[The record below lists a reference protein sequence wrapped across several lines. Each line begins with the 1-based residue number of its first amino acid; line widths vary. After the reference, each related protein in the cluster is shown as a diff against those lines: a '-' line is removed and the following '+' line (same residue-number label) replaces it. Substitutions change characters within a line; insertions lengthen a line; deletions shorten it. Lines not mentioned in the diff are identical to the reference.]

1 MDTILIGK
9 NIRRIRESRHI
20 SQENISKLAGISRVA
35 YRSIETGQ
43 SAPRVSTLQSIA
55 SALDVK
61 LAELLTPVK
70 QLQHVRFR
78 SLKRM
83 TSRESILNDVAKWL
97 SDFNFLENLLEDYED
112 YKFKDFQNLL
122 SSDLEGESRAIQ
134 AARLAREMLGLNGN
148 DAIRDIAG
156 LIESSGIKLYP
167 IRLASDGFFGLSV
180 SAQEGGPAI
189 IVNVWDRI
197 AVERWIFSAAHE
209 LGHLLLHLDSYD
221 THEVVEDSCQE
232 DEANIFASFFLMP
245 EDAFIAEWKEAAG
258 LDLVDR
264 VFKIK
269 RIFQVSY
276 KTVLYRIYKHI
287 GDRIWIKFN
296 IAFKNK
302 YGQSLK
308 GNSEPE
314 ALHPTSFH
322 PDPEILKSQEPDP
335 LSSSNFIEDR
345 LSGLVRKA
353 VDAELI
359 TLGRGA
365 EILCLD
371 LNKMREIAST
381 WV

>member
-1 MDTILIGK
+1 MDTIMIGK
-9 NIRRIRESRHI
+9 NIRRIRDARHI
-20 SQENISKLAGISRVA
+20 SQENMAKSAGISRVA
-35 YRSIETGQ
+35 YRNIETGVC
-43 SAPRVSTLQSIA
+43 APRVSTLQNIA
-55 SALDVK
+55 TALDVK
-61 LAELLTPVK
+61 LVELLTPAK

-78 SLKRM
+78 SSKKM
-83 TSRESILNDVAKWL
+83 TSRESILNDVSRWL
-97 SDFNFLENLLEDYED
+97 DDFNFLENLLEDQED
-112 YKFKDFQNLL
+112 YKFKDFQTHL
-122 SSDLEGESRAIQ
+122 SSDLKGVTRVAQ
-134 AARLAREMLGLNGN
+134 AAKLAREMLGLNGN

-180 SAQEGGPAI
+180 SSQDGGPAI

-197 AVERWIFSAAHE
+197 SVERWIFSAAHE
-209 LGHLLLHLDSYD
+209 LGHLLLHLESYD
-221 THEVVEDSCQE
+221 TNEVSEDSAQE
-232 DEANIFASFFLMP
+232 DEANEFASLFLMP
-245 EDAFIAEWKEAAG
+245 EDAFVSEWKEASG

-276 KTVLYRIYKHI
+276 KTVLYRIYQHNY
-287 GDRIWIKFN
+287 DRIWMQFN
-296 IAFKNK
+296 LAYRNK
-302 YGQSLK
+302 YGQPLK
-308 GNSEPE
+308 VNNEPE
-314 ALHPTSFH
+314 ALHPSSFH

-345 LSGLVRKA
+345 LARLVRKA
-353 VDAELI
+353 IEEELI

-365 EILCLD
+365 EILSLD

>member
-1 MDTILIGK
+1 MDTLMIGK
-9 NIRRIRESRHI
+9 NIRRIREARHI
-20 SQENISKLAGISRVA
+20 SQESISQSAGISRVA
-35 YRSIETGQ
+35 YRSIETGK
-43 SAPRVSTLQSIA
+43 STPRVSTLQSIA
-55 SALDVK
+55 TALDVK

-70 QLQHVRFR
+70 QLQYVRFR

-97 SDFNFLENLLEDYED
+97 DDFNFLENLLEDHED
-112 YKFKDFQNLL
+112 YKFKDFQTRLASNLK
-122 SSDLEGESRAIQ
+122 GEPRAIQ
-134 AARLAREMLGLNGN
+134 AAKLAREMLGLNGN

-180 SAQEGGPAI
+180 SAQDGGPAI

-197 AVERWIFSAAHE
+197 SVERWIFSAAHE

-221 THEVVEDSCQE
+221 TNKIAEDSSQE
-232 DEANIFASFFLMP
+232 DEANIFASYFLMP
-245 EDAFIAEWKEAAG
+245 EDAFISEWKEASG

-276 KTVLYRIYKHI
+276 KTVLYRIYMHI
-287 GDRIWIKFN
+287 GERIWIKFN

-302 YGQSLK
+302 SGQSLK
-308 GNSEPE
+308 GNNEPE
-314 ALHPTSFH
+314 ALHPSSFH
-322 PDPEILKSQEPDP
+322 PDPEIFKSQEPDP
-335 LSSSNFIEDR
+335 LSPSNFIEDR
-345 LSGLVRKA
+345 LSWLVRKA
-353 VDAELI
+353 IEAELI
-359 TLGRGA
+359 TFSRGA
-365 EILCLD
+365 EILSLD